1 MNDLWRVLLEA
12 GEAGEHVALATVI
25 GVDGSA
31 PRAAGARMI
40 VWPDG
45 RISGTIGGGN
55 FEHQVTRVAL
65 DALRDGRPRRYAVHL
80 TRDLGMCCGG
90 AMEVYIEPMGPRE
103 RMIVFGAGHVAK
115 PTASIAR
122 DLGFDVTVVDER
134 EDQADPERF
143 PGVTLVTED
152 PRRYARRLVTD
163 ARTYILVVTHDHA
176 LDQDLLELLLPRT
189 WAWLGLIGSRA
200 KIAKFFIRLRAAGV
214 DEALFARV
222 SAPVGLDL
230 GAETPE
236 EIAVAIAAEVVR
248 VRRGVSRP
256 PVPLSAIPL
265 PARGG
270 DEVAHPPGPA
280 PADAAPTPAR
290 RSP

>member
-1 MNDLWRVLLEA
+1 MNDLWRVLLAA

-31 PRAAGARMI
+31 PRATGARMI

-45 RISGTIGGGN
+45 RIHGTIGGGN
-55 FEHQVTRVAL
+55 FEYQVIRAAL
-65 DALRDGRPRRYAVHL
+65 DALREGRPRRYAVHL

-90 AMEVYIEPMGPRE
+90 AMEVFIEPMGPRE
-103 RMIVFGAGHVAK
+103 RMIVFGAGHVAR
-115 PTASIAR
+115 PTASFAR
-122 DLGFDVTVVDER
+122 ELGFDVTVVDER

-152 PRRYARRLVTD
+152 PRRFARRLVTD
-163 ARTYILVVTHDHA
+163 ARTYILIVTHDHA
-176 LDQDLLELLLPRT
+176 LDQDLLELLLSRT

-248 VRRGVSRP
+248 VRRGVSRA

-280 PADAAPTPAR
+280 PTDPSATPAKR
-290 RSP
+290 LP

>member
-1 MNDLWRVLLEA
+1 MTDLWRVLLAA
-12 GEAGEHVALATVI
+12 GEAGEHVALTTVI

-31 PRAAGARMI
+31 PRATGARMI

-45 RISGTIGGGN
+45 RIHGTIGGGN
-55 FEHQVTRVAL
+55 FEYQVIRAAL
-65 DALRDGRPRRYAVHL
+65 EALRVGRPRRYAVHL

-90 AMEVYIEPMGPRE
+90 AMEVFIEPMGPRE
-103 RMIVFGAGHVAK
+103 RMIVFGAGHVAR
-115 PTASIAR
+115 PTASFAR
-122 DLGFDVTVVDER
+122 ELGFDVTVVDER

-152 PRRYARRLVTD
+152 PRRFARRLVTD
-163 ARTYILVVTHDHA
+163 ARTYILIVTHDHA
-176 LDQDLLELLLPRT
+176 LDQDLLELLLSRT

-248 VRRGVSRP
+248 VRRGVSRA

-270 DEVAHPPGPA
+270 DEVAHPPGPT
-280 PADAAPTPAR
+280 PTDPLVTPAK